1 MAKFPCSAA
10 LLLTLS
16 LSMALLSCSSPR
28 ESTSGLP
35 AYTAIDAASA
45 ADWPPPIAKA
55 ALGKDLE
62 PLPLEVGVVVFE
74 EGIRNPDA
82 RDARDKLRS
91 VETRLAAAYLRDILT
106 ESGQWGAV
114 RVLPGASHFAAL
126 TVSGT
131 IVHSDGR
138 HFVVDIKAVD
148 ATNRVW
154 LDARFHRQTSAA
166 DYIDSTSEPFRP
178 LFVSIANR
186 LRDAA
191 VGLTRQN
198 IVRLLGVA
206 DLRYA
211 QELAPEVFS
220 TYLAEE
226 DGRLKPNRLP
236 ADSDPMMARIARIR
250 NQEALFIDT
259 VDEQYVDLG
268 EELGPT
274 YRLWRRSSFEQA
286 EYLEAYTERASGR
299 ELKAKQGSFA
309 AMQQVYS
316 AYRSVRIQE
325 QDLFELATGFDN
337 ETAPTVLELG
347 ENVVRL
353 GGTLDEQYS
362 QWRSI
367 LGQIIAIEQGSL

>member
-1 MAKFPCSAA
+1 
-10 LLLTLS
+10 LS
-16 LSMALLSCSSPR
+16 
-28 ESTSGLP
+28 
-35 AYTAIDAASA
+35 
-45 ADWPPPIAKA
+45 
-55 ALGKDLE
+55 
-62 PLPLEVGVVVFE
+62 GV
-74 EGIRNPDA
+74 I
-82 RDARDKLRS
+82 
-91 VETRLAAAYLRDILT
+91 I
-106 ESGQWGAV
+106 
-114 RVLPGASHFAAL
+114 
-126 TVSGT
+126 
-131 IVHSDGR
+131 HSDGR
-138 HFVVDIKAVD
+138 DFVVDIKAVD

-154 LDARFHRQTSAA
+154 LDARFHSQASAVEYL
-166 DYIDSTSEPFRP
+166 DTTTEPFRP
-178 LFVSIANR
+178 LFVAIANR
-186 LRDAA
+186 LRVAA
-191 VGLTRQN
+191 EDLASTDMA
-198 IVRLLGVA
+198 RLMGVA

-211 QELAPEVFS
+211 QELAPEAFS
-220 TYLAEE
+220 AYLSEE
-226 DGRLKPNRLP
+226 NGFLQPNRLP

-259 VDEQYVDLG
+259 VDEQYVDLR

-337 ETAPTVLELG
+337 ETAPTVLEVG

-362 QWRSI
+362 QWRRI
-367 LGQIIAIEQGSL
+367 LAQIIVIEQGAL